1 MNVMDFR
8 KDVDIIL
15 RRKQFKNHCYAWE
28 CLANSFEHVAGL
40 IDRKIRIYKPFG
52 LSLLVLIPILSAIIS
67 ALIGVRPEDLPS
79 WLPYQGQGLLF
90 FLSLILTILT
100 ILNSLFKPSQRFN
113 QACLLGIDID
123 RFGISFVAEL
133 EMMPTP
139 VSEPALVT
147 LVAGKWAELQKIQV
161 ALIEL
166 ALPIEATPGKAAPG
180 RAPQVTSD
188 DEAFPNSPRA
198 A

>member
-1 MNVMDFR
+1 
-8 KDVDIIL
+8 
-15 RRKQFKNHCYAWE
+15 
-28 CLANSFEHVAGL
+28 
-40 IDRKIRIYKPFG
+40 
-52 LSLLVLIPILSAIIS
+52 
-67 ALIGVRPEDLPS
+67 
-79 WLPYQGQGLLF
+79 
-90 FLSLILTILT
+90 
-100 ILNSLFKPSQRFN
+100 LNSLFKPSQRFN